1 MLNRLNNILLIF
13 ILFVSIIFTQQIMDI
28 SAQDLVESEEMTRIV
43 SDPYLLDDDFTVE
56 KFVVGLDLPVTMEFM
71 GNDLL
76 VVQKNDGKVRL
87 IRDNILQN
95 EPVLDVEVSNYGEIG
110 LLGITSKDSTVYLFF
125 QEAFHD
131 GGLMLESRIYSY
143 TWN

>member
-1 MLNRLNNILLIF
+1 
-13 ILFVSIIFTQQIMDI
+13 MDI

-76 VVQKNDGKVRL
+76 VVQKK
-87 IRDNILQN
+87 
-95 EPVLDVEVSNYGEIG
+95 
-110 LLGITSKDSTVYLFF
+110 
-125 QEAFHD
+125 
-131 GGLMLESRIYSY
+131 
-143 TWN
+143 

>member
-56 KFVVGLDLPVTMEFM
+56 KFVTGLDLPVTM
-71 GNDLL
+71 
-76 VVQKNDGKVRL
+76 
-87 IRDNILQN
+87 
-95 EPVLDVEVSNYGEIG
+95 
-110 LLGITSKDSTVYLFF
+110 
-125 QEAFHD
+125 
-131 GGLMLESRIYSY
+131 
-143 TWN
+143 